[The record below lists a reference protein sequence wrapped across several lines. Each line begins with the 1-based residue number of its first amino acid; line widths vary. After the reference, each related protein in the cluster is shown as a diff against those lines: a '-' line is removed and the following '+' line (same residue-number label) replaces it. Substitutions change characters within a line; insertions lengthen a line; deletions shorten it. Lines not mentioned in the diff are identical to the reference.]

1 MNCFC
6 GIIGL
11 RLCLRC
17 SRRSFGITIRPVT
30 VGEDIALTEDTKL
43 TVMAAREAMVNAGK
57 HARVDSVDVYAEHPA
72 GELSIF
78 VRDRSDGFDFD
89 AIPED
94 RHGICDSI
102 VERIVCI
109 RGSAKIKS
117 APGEGAEVMLI
128 IAS

>member
-1 MNCFC
+1 MLVSMRVW
-6 GIIGL
+6 IPWT
-11 RLCLRC
+11 
-17 SRRSFGITIRPVT
+17 SMRST
-30 VGEDIALTEDTKL
+30 
-43 TVMAAREAMVNAGK
+43 
-57 HARVDSVDVYAEHPA
+57 PA